1 MHAEAH
7 LVYVALGLNPGLW
20 ACQETTLPTEPP
32 LWPLLTL
39 GIVFGFLTPIGCVQL
54 WS

>member
-7 LVYVALGLNPGLW
+7 LVYVVLGLNPGLW
-20 ACQETTLPTEPP
+20 ACQEKTLLTEPP
-32 LWPLLTL
+32 LWPLLTF
-39 GIVFGFLTPIGCVQL
+39 GTVFGFLTLIGCVQL